1 METFIIL
8 LAMVLLLLLE
18 GFFSGS
24 EIALVHAEKV
34 RLHAEANKGNRGAR
48 LVLDMFQRPDILL
61 TTTLVGTNIS
71 VVTLTTLGT
80 LLMIRLFGE
89 YGDIYGVL
97 IYAPLF
103 LIIGEIVPKSVY
115 QQHADHLAPR
125 VIYPLR
131 VFKILLYP
139 VILTFSSFAR
149 LAARLAG
156 ENLSEKHL
164 FITRQQIGSIVEMAN
179 RSAHVGVFD
188 KERISRAVRFADTSV
203 GDAMRPVAE
212 LVAVDGD
219 NGDMREAFR
228 LVGKYGYNRLPVYQG
243 NIGNIIGIL
252 TLTVWD
258 LMEGSKREQPLP
270 DLVQPALYVS
280 PLQNVVALMP
290 QLKEREDSM
299 AIVVDEFG
307 SAIGMIT
314 MEDIMEEVVGE
325 IRVGYD
331 FDEYRPRRRAHYR
344 RLGDGSYEVD
354 SRLSVGD
361 VNELLDTDLPTSEA
375 HTIGG
380 LVEARLRHIPA
391 VGESITREGWTF
403 TVTEASERAVVKL
416 RISTAADAPDSS

>member
-1 METFIIL
+1 METFILL

-34 RLHAEANKGNRGAR
+34 RLHAEANKGSRGAR

-115 QQHADHLAPR
+115 QQKADYLAPR

-179 RSAHVGVFD
+179 RSAHVDVFD

-203 GDAMRPVAE
+203 GEAMRPIAE
-212 LVAVDGD
+212 LVALDGD
-219 NGDMREAFR
+219 NDDMREAFR

-243 NIGNIIGIL
+243 NVGNITGIL

-258 LMEGSKREQPLP
+258 LMEEGKREQPLP
-270 DLVQPALYVS
+270 DLVRPALYVS
-280 PLQNVVALMP
+280 PLQNVVELMP

-299 AIVVDEFG
+299 AIAVDEFG

-331 FDEYRPRRRAHYR
+331 FDEYRPRRRADYR
-344 RLGDGSYEVD
+344 RLDDGGYEVD

-361 VNELLDTDLPTSEA
+361 VNELLGAGLPTSEA

-380 LVEARLRHIPA
+380 LVEASLRHIPA
-391 VGESITREGWTF
+391 VGESVTREGWTF
-403 TVTEASERAVVKL
+403 TVTEATERAVVKL
-416 RISTAADAPDSS
+416 RISAAAGSSDSF

>member
-1 METFIIL
+1 MEIFFII

-24 EIALVHAEKV
+24 EIALVNAEKF

-48 LVLDMFQRPDILL
+48 LVLDMFQRPEILL

-89 YGDIYGVL
+89 YGDVYAVL

-103 LIIGEIVPKSVY
+103 LILGEIVPKSVY
-115 QQHADHLAPR
+115 QQNADILAPR
-125 VIYPLR
+125 VIHPLR
-131 VFKILLYP
+131 VFKVILYP
-139 VILTFSSFAR
+139 VILTFSGIAR

-156 ENLSEKHL
+156 ENLSEQHL

-179 RSAHVGVFD
+179 RSAHIDVFD
-188 KERISRAVRFADTSV
+188 KERISKAVRFADTSV
-203 GDAMRPVAE
+203 GDAMRPIAE
-212 LVAVDGD
+212 LIALDGD
-219 NGDMREAFR
+219 NDDMREAFR
-228 LVGKYGYNRLPVYQG
+228 LVSRHGYNRLPVYRGNAG
-243 NIGNIIGIL
+243 NITGIL

-258 LMEGSKREQPLP
+258 LMEGSKREQPVGE
-270 DLVQPALYVS
+270 LVRPALYVS
-280 PLQNVVALMP
+280 PLQNVVELMP

-331 FDEYRPRRRAHYR
+331 FDEYRPRHRAHYR
-344 RLGDGSYEVD
+344 RLADGGYEVD
-354 SRLSVGD
+354 SRLPVGD
-361 VNELLDTDLPTSEA
+361 VNELLGTDLPTNEA

-391 VGESITREGWTF
+391 VGESVTEAGWTF
-403 TVTEASERAVVKL
+403 TVTEATERAVVKL
-416 RISTAADAPDSS
+416 HVGESGR

>member
-1 METFIIL
+1 MEILLIIL
-8 LAMVLLLLLE
+8 AMILLLLLE

-48 LVLDMFQRPDILL
+48 LVLELFERPDILL

-80 LLMIRLFGE
+80 LLMIRLFGD

-103 LIIGEIVPKSVY
+103 LILGEIVPKSVY
-115 QQHADHLAPR
+115 QQNADQLAPR

-139 VILTFSSFAR
+139 VILAFSSVAR

-156 ENLSEKHL
+156 ENLSEQHL
-164 FITRQQIGSIVEMAN
+164 FITRQQIGSVVEMAN
-179 RSAHVGVFD
+179 RSAHVDVFD
-188 KERISRAVRFADTSV
+188 KERISKAVRFADTSV
-203 GDAMRPVAE
+203 GDAMRPIAE
-212 LVAVDGD
+212 LIAIDGD
-219 NGDMREAFR
+219 SEDMREAFR
-228 LVGKYGYNRLPVYQG
+228 LVGKYGYNRLPVYRGNVG
-243 NIGNIIGIL
+243 NITGIL

-258 LMEGSKREQPLP
+258 LMEGSKRRQPLSA
-270 DLVQPALYVS
+270 LVRPALYVS
-280 PLQNVVALMP
+280 PQQNVAELMP

-299 AIVVDEFG
+299 AVVVDEFG
-307 SAIGMIT
+307 SAIGIIT

-344 RLGDGSYEVD
+344 RLDDGGYEVD
-354 SRLSVGD
+354 SRLPVGD
-361 VNELLDTDLPTSEA
+361 VNELLETDLPTTEA

-380 LVEARLRHIPA
+380 LVEARLRHIPV
-391 VGESITREGWTF
+391 VGESITQAGWTF
-403 TVTEASERAVVKL
+403 TVTEASERAVIKL
-416 RISTAADAPDSS
+416 RINESRG